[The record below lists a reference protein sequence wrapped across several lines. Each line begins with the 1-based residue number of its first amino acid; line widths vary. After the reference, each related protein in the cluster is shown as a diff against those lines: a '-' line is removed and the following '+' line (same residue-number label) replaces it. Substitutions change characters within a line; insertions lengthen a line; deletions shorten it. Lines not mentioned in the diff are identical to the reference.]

1 MSDANLA
8 QVLAMS
14 ISGPLA
20 NKVKMAA
27 AFARKNKA
35 LGATMAN
42 TFSFLFEQL
51 LPHYLAL
58 NLSSVETVNTMH
70 NLVFLLAHKAQQVFT
85 SHVIHT
91 AIDQNWDM
99 KGLKQVLVRI
109 LKTMGADGYESLVAC
124 LDSQIK
130 NQNLQSSSCI
140 KAINSFVRNPRKIIN
155 QDDLANSISTY
166 ETEFDF
172 IKEDIE
178 KYRAQHIKYECFS
191 VLHPWAYDLDQV
203 DFKYIINNNIND
215 KVCQQLPTLHAR
227 IFWLS
232 NFKCQTS
239 VSADDFFQALR
250 ELWEYSKS
258 GKDYEQYIAAY
269 QQNAAENDYVFSVG
283 DNAQKIADCVA
294 DASAQFD
301 MVLTQVK
308 TYSGDSEGTS
318 QIKQVPA
325 GFSSETNPQ
334 FACFSQDA

>member
-1 MSDANLA
+1 ML
-8 QVLAMS
+8 
-14 ISGPLA
+14 P
-20 NKVKMAA
+20 
-27 AFARKNKA
+27 
-35 LGATMAN
+35 

-51 LPHYLAL
+51 LPHYLMKNINSIDA
-58 NLSSVETVNTMH
+58 VNSMH

-109 LKTMGADGYESLVAC
+109 LKVIQADGVDSLVSC

-140 KAINSFVRNPRKIIN
+140 KAINSFVRNPKKIIN

-166 ETEFDF
+166 ETEFEF

-178 KYRAQHIKYECFS
+178 KYRSQRIKYECFS

-203 DFKYIINNNIND
+203 DFKYIINNNINE
-215 KVCQQLPTLHAR
+215 KVMQFLPTVQAR

-232 NFKCQTS
+232 HFKCQTS

-250 ELWEYSKS
+250 ECWETSKS
-258 GKDYEQYIAAY
+258 HAEFDGFMPGYKQAA
-269 QQNAAENDYVFSVG
+269 AKNDYVFSITANSAEIAEYINDVSTN
-283 DNAQKIADCVA
+283 NAA
-294 DASAQFD
+294 FD
-301 MVLTQVK
+301 TMFTQVK
-308 TYSGDSEGTS
+308 TYNGPSEGT
-318 QIKQVPA
+318 
-325 GFSSETNPQ
+325 T
-334 FACFSQDA
+334 